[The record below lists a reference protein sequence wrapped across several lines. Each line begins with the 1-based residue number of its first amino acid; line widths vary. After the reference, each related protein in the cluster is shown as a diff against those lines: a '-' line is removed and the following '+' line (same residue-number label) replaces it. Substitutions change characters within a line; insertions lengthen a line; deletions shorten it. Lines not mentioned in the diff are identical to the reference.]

1 MKKFSKKF
9 LNASLALCMSSAL
22 ILSTQISAANE
33 TVERAAIELKENQ
46 FVTLTFHDVRDDV
59 ENQTD
64 RDMYAISTKNLAQ
77 YLAWIKKEGWKP
89 IRLEDVW
96 AARQKQ
102 QILPERAVLLTFDDG
117 ALSSYSKVYPLLKQY
132 NIPAVFAIPTSWING
147 NTQAGYEAY
156 GQGNLMN
163 WNQMREMQKSGLVEF
178 VSHSNDLHKGIQANP
193 QKNMEPAAI
202 VREYFPQQ
210 NRYETDA
217 EYKTRVVDDLK
228 KSKQVLD
235 HELGIDTKAIF
246 WPYGAVTPEAEEFA
260 KQAGLPMSFS
270 LGSVVSLAD
279 SVRTYQRSLIMN
291 NPEPEQ
297 IHQDMNDF
305 IINSKAPYKQR
316 KSFVRLNASEL
327 VSSSLVESEE
337 KLGNLLNQVQALK
350 TSHLLVPAVADTD
363 ADGQYD
369 LAFFPNTQIKQQ
381 QDVLNRLVWQTR
393 TRIGNRVYAELP
405 IQLELKQGISLAT
418 LTADLLKNNTSLEG
432 LVIDTQDQLACAV
445 EKANWDASCEQQLQQ
460 VLRIKEQSKNQ
471 AKYYA
476 NISNDYQTALKLEVK
491 TSHLDGLSTLL
502 NRSMKSSDFMY
513 INVDPIQHPQTIP
526 ALLKQIKTLSPQQMQ
541 RLIVSLNVQQEMSA
555 KDWKVYQQ
563 AYQKLRSLSIQ
574 KIGINNYQLSKGQV
588 IQQQLYSS
596 LSMNDSPLTY
606 RNPYNNEVKK

>member
-1 MKKFSKKF
+1 MKKFSKNL
-9 LNASLALCMSSAL
+9 LNASLALCMCGAL

-202 VREYFPQQ
+202 VREYFPQL

-217 EYKTRVVDDLK
+217 EYKTRVVEDLK

-316 KSFVRLNASEL
+316 KSFVRMNASEL
-327 VSSSLVESEE
+327 VSSSLAESEE
-337 KLGNLLNQVQALK
+337 RLGNLLNQVQALK

-405 IQLELKQGISLAT
+405 VQLELKQGISLAT

-476 NISNDYQTALKLEVK
+476 NISNDYQNALKLELK

-596 LSMNDSPLTY
+596 LSMNDSTLTY

>member
-1 MKKFSKKF
+1 MKKFSKNL
-9 LNASLALCMSSAL
+9 LNASLALCMCGAL

-96 AARQKQ
+96 AARQKR

-202 VREYFPQQ
+202 VREYFPQL

-228 KSKQVLD
+228 KSKQILD

-316 KSFVRLNASEL
+316 KSFVRMNASEL
-327 VSSSLVESEE
+327 VSSSLAESEE
-337 KLGNLLNQVQALK
+337 RLGNLLNQVQALK

-405 IQLELKQGISLAT
+405 VQLELKQGISLAT
-418 LTADLLKNNTSLEG
+418 LTADLLKNTTLEG

-476 NISNDYQTALKLEVK
+476 NISNDYQTALKLELK
-491 TSHLDGLSTLL
+491 TSHLDGLSALL

-596 LSMNDSPLTY
+596 LSMNDSTLTY

>member
-1 MKKFSKKF
+1 MKKFSKNL
-9 LNASLALCMSSAL
+9 LNASLALCMCGAL

-96 AARQKQ
+96 AARQKR

-202 VREYFPQQ
+202 VREYFPQL

-228 KSKQVLD
+228 KSKQILD

-316 KSFVRLNASEL
+316 KSFVRMNASEL
-327 VSSSLVESEE
+327 VSSSLAESEE
-337 KLGNLLNQVQALK
+337 RLGNLLNQVQALK

-405 IQLELKQGISLAT
+405 VQLELKQGISLAT
-418 LTADLLKNNTSLEG
+418 LTADLLKNNTTLEG

-476 NISNDYQTALKLEVK
+476 NISNDCQTALKLELK
-491 TSHLDGLSTLL
+491 TSHLDGLSALL

-596 LSMNDSPLTY
+596 LSMNDSTLTY

>member
-1 MKKFSKKF
+1 MKKFSKNL
-9 LNASLALCMSSAL
+9 LNASLALCMCGAL

-64 RDMYAISTKNLAQ
+64 RDIYAISTKNLAQ

-202 VREYFPQQ
+202 VREYFPQL

-316 KSFVRLNASEL
+316 KSFVRMNASEL
-327 VSSSLVESEE
+327 VSSSLAESEE
-337 KLGNLLNQVQALK
+337 RLGNLLNQVQALK

-405 IQLELKQGISLAT
+405 VQLELKQGISLAT

-476 NISNDYQTALKLEVK
+476 NISNDYQNALKLELK

-555 KDWKVYQQ
+555 KDWKFYQQ

-596 LSMNDSPLTY
+596 LSMNDSSLTY